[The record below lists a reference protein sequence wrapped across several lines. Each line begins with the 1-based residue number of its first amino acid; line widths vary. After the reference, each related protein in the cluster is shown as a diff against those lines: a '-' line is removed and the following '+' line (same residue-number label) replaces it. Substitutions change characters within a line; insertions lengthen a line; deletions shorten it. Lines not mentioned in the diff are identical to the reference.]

1 MRIFDCLSSK
11 TKYHKLEDTI
21 SWEQSQKK
29 ELQSLFWKSVAKVV
43 VLSVTATILTGLAIA
58 SAPVGGVVPFSII
71 AALLFT
77 AAIGGVMECYKLNTE
92 LKHLA

>member
-1 MRIFDCLSSK
+1 MNIFNCFSSK
-11 TKYHKLEDTI
+11 AKYHKLEDTL

-29 ELQSLFWKSVAKVV
+29 ELQTLFWKSVAKVV
-43 VLSVTATILTGLAIA
+43 VLTVAATVLTGLAIA

-77 AAIGGVMECYKLNTE
+77 AAIGGVMECKNYNSE
-92 LKHLA
+92 LKRLA